1 MHPDEIKQWLL
12 THLNCERVEVT
23 GDGRHFDAVIVSDEF
38 IGLNTLKR
46 QQKVYACLNDKI
58 ASGELHAFSMKTF
71 TQQEWQG
78 QTSNHG

>member
-1 MHPDEIKQWLL
+1 MHPDEIKQWLFK
-12 THLNCERVEVT
+12 HLNCEHVEVT
-23 GDGRHFDAVIVSDEF
+23 GDGRHFDAVIVSDDF
-38 IGLNTLKR
+38 SGFNTLRR

-78 QTSNHG
+78 QSSNHG

>member
-1 MHPDEIKQWLL
+1 MHIDDIKQWLL
-12 THLNCERVEVT
+12 KYLDCEYVEVT

-46 QQKVYACLNDKI
+46 QQKVYACLNEKI

-78 QTSNHG
+78 QSK